1 MKMSTAEQYSNDSKK
16 EETFRDEPSAAILD
30 EKEWSYLQRYYDMSP
45 RELQVARL
53 VCSGFTNG
61 DIANRLR
68 VRPGTVKT
76 HLRSIFGK
84 TRTRNRISML
94 LRYVEK
100 VHQFHHQNGI
110 AYNTPVAADRQE
122 NIGPQQLPL

>member
-1 MKMSTAEQYSNDSKK
+1 MSADEQYDMVNKK
-16 EETFRDEPSAAILD
+16 EETFRDEPCIALLD

-45 RELQVARL
+45 RELQVAKL

-61 DIANRLR
+61 DIADRLR
-68 VRPGTVKT
+68 VRPGTIKT

-94 LRYVEK
+94 LKYIEK
-100 VHQFHHQNGI
+100 VQQFQHQNGTT
-110 AYNTPVAADRQE
+110 YNTPAAANRQE
-122 NIGPQQLPL
+122 NIDTQQLP

>member
-1 MKMSTAEQYSNDSKK
+1 MSTGEQYSNDSKK
-16 EETFRDEPSAAILD
+16 EETFRDEPRITILD
-30 EKEWSYLQRYYDMSP
+30 EKEWSYLQRYYEMSP
-45 RELQVARL
+45 RELQVAKL

-76 HLRSIFGK
+76 HLRNIFGK

-94 LRYVEK
+94 LKYIEK
-100 VHQFHHQNGI
+100 VQQFQHQNGI
-110 AYNTPVAADRQE
+110 AYNTPAASNRQE

>member
-1 MKMSTAEQYSNDSKK
+1 MVSGEQEDIVGKK
-16 EETFRDEPSAAILD
+16 EEISRDEPCGAILD

-45 RELQVARL
+45 RELQVAKL

-61 DIANRLR
+61 DIADRLR
-68 VRPGTVKT
+68 VRPGTIKT

-94 LRYVEK
+94 LKYIEK
-100 VHQFHHQNGI
+100 VQQFQHQNGI
-110 AYNTPVAADRQE
+110 VYTATGNRQE
-122 NIGPQQLPL
+122 KIDTQLTP

>member
-1 MKMSTAEQYSNDSKK
+1 MKMSTAEQYSRK
-16 EETFRDEPSAAILD
+16 EETFHVEPCITILD
-30 EKEWSYLQRYYDMSP
+30 EKEWDYLQRYFDISP
-45 RELQVARL
+45 RELQVAKL

-61 DIANRLR
+61 DIASRLR

-84 TRTRNRISML
+84 TRTRNRITML
-94 LRYVEK
+94 LKYVEK
-100 VHQFHHQNGI
+100 AQQFQHQNGI
-110 AYNTPVAADRQE
+110 AYNTPAAADRQE

>member
-1 MKMSTAEQYSNDSKK
+1 MASGEQYNTGSKK
-16 EETFRDEPSAAILD
+16 EETFRDESCIAILD

-45 RELQVARL
+45 RELQVAKL
-53 VCSGFTNG
+53 VCSGFKNG
-61 DIANRLR
+61 DIADKLR

-94 LRYVEK
+94 LKYIEK
-100 VHQFHHQNGI
+100 VQQFNHQNGAPFTI
-110 AYNTPVAADRQE
+110 TSLNRQE
-122 NIGPQQLPL
+122 RIDTQGISP